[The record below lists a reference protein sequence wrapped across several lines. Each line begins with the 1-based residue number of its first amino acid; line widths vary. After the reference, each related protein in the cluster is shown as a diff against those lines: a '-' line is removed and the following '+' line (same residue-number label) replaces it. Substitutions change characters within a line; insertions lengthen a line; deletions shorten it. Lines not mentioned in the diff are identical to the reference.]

1 MKKKW
6 NWIDTAIIIFIVV
19 AIVSFLNRDKIL
31 NNNNSSVNPNRKD
44 IIITVEANE
53 LTADMVTEL
62 KIGDQI
68 FSQNSLQ
75 SAFVQDIIIEP
86 RLLTVVGH
94 DGIVKAYKDSEEI
107 TINVILKAEV
117 STSGPYMD
125 LGGQEIKVGLP
136 IIMKTTS
143 VEFLGNIKNIEVN

>member
-31 NNNNSSVNPNRKD
+31 NNNNSGVNSNRKD
-44 IIITVEANE
+44 IIITVEAHE

-75 SAFVQDIIIEP
+75 SAFVKDIIIEP
-86 RLLTVVGH
+86 RLLTVVGD
-94 DGIVKAYKDSEEI
+94 DGTVKAYKDSEEI
-107 TINVILKAEV
+107 TINVILTAEV

-136 IIMKTTS
+136 MIMKTTT

>member
-31 NNNNSSVNPNRKD
+31 NNNNSGVNSNRKD
-44 IIITVEANE
+44 IIITVEAHE

-62 KIGDQI
+62 KKGDQI

-75 SAFVQDIIIEP
+75 SAFVKDIIIEP
-86 RLLTVVGH
+86 RLLTVVGD
-94 DGIVKAYKDSEEI
+94 DGTVKAYKDSEEI
-107 TINVILKAEV
+107 TINVILTAEV

-136 IIMKTTS
+136 MIMKTTT